1 MFIFYLNAVGATSI
15 NTLYLLHGPLAWNP
29 GIIGVYQ
36 SISEFVH
43 GIALIVLLSFLVIIG
58 LPDALIVLLG
68 MIWATAL
75 FTAQGLVRVTAQM
88 FIGELLGLYV
98 IHKYISHHFLI
109 LTAVGI
115 VQGGEAIARP
125 PLRSLMSKA
134 VAVEDQ
140 GTCCFFCCCCFAQF
154 FFFF

>member
-1 MFIFYLNAVGATSI
+1 
-15 NTLYLLHGPLAWNP
+15 
-29 GIIGVYQ
+29 
-36 SISEFVH
+36 
-43 GIALIVLLSFLVIIG
+43 
-58 LPDALIVLLG
+58 
-68 MIWATAL
+68 
-75 FTAQGLVRVTAQM
+75 M